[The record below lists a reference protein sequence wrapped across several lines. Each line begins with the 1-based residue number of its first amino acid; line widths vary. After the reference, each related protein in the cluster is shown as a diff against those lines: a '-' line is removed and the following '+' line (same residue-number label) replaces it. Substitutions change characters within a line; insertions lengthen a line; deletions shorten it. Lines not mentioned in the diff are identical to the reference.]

1 MSEIKTSEVKRLETQ
16 YVSEHAGADEI
27 LEKQSATKNP
37 FALKAALAVP
47 TPEVKAAGALECRD
61 SGGMLLGVW
70 PMHQSRMLKAIS
82 FMRAPNVPLY
92 ETTST
97 PMIVAGR
104 EEEVLVSF
112 AQKLKTD
119 PALSRTIL
127 AQSMLA
133 EGAVWDALQNLASHK
148 IIRLDIIESWERSVM
163 KRDAAISAEDYIA
176 THFSKS
182 TSKSLRRKRAK
193 LQENGEVTLR
203 TIDDPQE
210 IREAFERF
218 CQLEASGWKGQ
229 QGTALSQHAKDA
241 AYSRAIMV
249 NLVKTKHAFIAE
261 LTQADK
267 IIASGLFLR
276 CDNEIIFLR
285 TAYDERLS
293 SQSPGVILDWMLTK
307 ELYDQPNF
315 SLLDSSTDGSIAPE
329 TLLWPQRRKLANV
342 VIACGGGSGG
352 AYAITA
358 AQRARLWLKRKKNGV
373 A

>member
-1 MSEIKTSEVKRLETQ
+1 MSKIRTSEVGAIETRYVLEN
-16 YVSEHAGADEI
+16 AGADEA

-37 FALKAALAVP
+37 FALKAVLAVP
-47 TPEVKAAGALECRD
+47 TPEGKAVGALECRD
-61 SGGMLLGVW
+61 STGLLLGVW
-70 PMHQSRMLKAIS
+70 PMHQSRMFKAIS
-82 FMRAPNVPLY
+82 YMRAPNVPLY

-112 AQKLKTD
+112 MQKLKTD
-119 PALSRTIL
+119 PALSRTIF
-127 AQSMLA
+127 AQGMLA

-163 KRDAAISAEDYIA
+163 KREAAISADDYIA

-182 TSKSLRRKRAK
+182 TSKSLRRKITK
-193 LQENGEVTLR
+193 LQEHGEVTLR
-203 TIDDPQE
+203 IIDDPQE

-218 CQLEASGWKGQ
+218 CQLEAAGWKGR
-229 QGTALSQHAKDA
+229 QGTALQQHAKDA
-241 AYSRAIMV
+241 AYARAIMG

-261 LTQADK
+261 LVQADQA
-267 IIASGLFLR
+267 IAAGLFLR

-293 SQSPGVILDWMLTK
+293 SQSPGVILDWMLTT
-307 ELYDQPNF
+307 ELYHQPSF
-315 SLLDSSTDGSIAPE
+315 SLLDSSTDGSISPE
-329 TLLWPQRRKLANV
+329 TLLWPQRRKMANA
-342 VIACGGGSGG
+342 VIACGGGSVG
-352 AYAITA
+352 AQAVTA
-358 AQRARLWLKRKKNGV
+358 AQRARLWLKRKNDGV

>member
-1 MSEIKTSEVKRLETQ
+1 MTELTAIETR
-16 YVSEHAGADEI
+16 YVREHAGADEA

-37 FALKAALAVP
+37 FALKVALAVP
-47 TPEVKAAGALECRD
+47 TPQGKTAGALECRD
-61 SGGMLLGVW
+61 STGMLLGVW

-104 EEEVLVSF
+104 EEEALVSF
-112 AQKLKTD
+112 MQKLKTD
-119 PALSRTIL
+119 PALSATIF
-127 AQSMLA
+127 AQGMLA
-133 EGAVWDALQNLASHK
+133 EGAVWDALQNLAKRK
-148 IIRLDIIESWERSVM
+148 IIRLDIIESWERSIM
-163 KRDAAISAEDYIA
+163 TRAAAPTADDYIA

-182 TSKSLRRKRAK
+182 TSKSLRRKMTK

-203 TIDDPQE
+203 IIDDSQK
-210 IREAFERF
+210 IAQAFERF

-229 QGTALSQHAKDA
+229 QGTALQQHAKDA
-241 AYSRAIMV
+241 AYARAIMG

-267 IIASGLFLR
+267 TIASGLFLR
-276 CDNEIIFLR
+276 CDDEIIFLR
-285 TAYDERLS
+285 TAYDQSLS

-307 ELYDQPNF
+307 QLYHQPNF
-315 SLLDSSTDGSIAPE
+315 SLLDSSTDGSISSD
-329 TLLWPQRRKLANV
+329 TLLWPQRRKMANV
-342 VIACGGGSGG
+342 VIACGSGSTG
-352 AYAITA
+352 AQAITA
-358 AQRARLWLKRKKNGV
+358 AQRARLWLKRKKNEM